1 MENYVKKINK
11 SNIFTIFV
19 FIAVIFI
26 FTASMDIREIMDYP
40 KIKAAGKKTLTPVS
54 VKQKTGTR
62 QNRHRTTKTI
72 TNYVQFTVEI
82 NGAKRSFWLK
92 TSSAYGKNSASAGIE
107 AVSSKKQIERY
118 IFYTE
123 DSIYSSKN
131 AATKSEYIIE
141 RIKIK
146 LIIFFILAGVMS
158 IIFFIMHITYAARK
172 RRKNPE

>member
-1 MENYVKKINK
+1 M
-11 SNIFTIFV
+11 
-19 FIAVIFI
+19 
-26 FTASMDIREIMDYP
+26 
-40 KIKAAGKKTLTPVS
+40 
-54 VKQKTGTR
+54 
-62 QNRHRTTKTI
+62 
-72 TNYVQFTVEI
+72 QFTVEI